1 MPLLITKASDDYWYK
16 IDYINTIDALIKKYD
31 DVIIERNT
39 YTTKEDFDFWDGMK
53 AKDIPTIMKCKYH
66 VIIYDSYVEQKG
78 KENGN
83 YNCSRAFVLCLCPL
97 QSRAY
102 SLGARLAR
110 AGA

>member
-31 DVIIERNT
+31 SVIIERNT

-66 VIIYDSYVEQKG
+66 VIIYDSYVE
-78 KENGN
+78 
-83 YNCSRAFVLCLCPL
+83 
-97 QSRAY
+97 
-102 SLGARLAR
+102 
-110 AGA
+110 